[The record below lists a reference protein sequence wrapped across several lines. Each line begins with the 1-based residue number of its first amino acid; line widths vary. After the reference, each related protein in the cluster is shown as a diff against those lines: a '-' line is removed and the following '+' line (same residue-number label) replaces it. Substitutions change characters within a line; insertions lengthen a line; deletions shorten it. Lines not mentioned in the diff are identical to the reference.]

1 MKKPSSEK
9 LVMWSLLF
17 VALIGITLLVIH
29 REYSLTYILSS
40 IKKADPFWLLPGM
53 AAMGLFFF
61 CEGANIG
68 RCLRLAGHRVS
79 LLEQLK
85 YSMAGFFFSSITP
98 SASGGQPM
106 QLYFMHKDGLPLS
119 HSSLA
124 LLTELTSF
132 QAAAASLAMAGLA
145 FYGHGQGYSALA
157 TGTNASASAG
167 AGAGPGLAGLWA
179 GVGGAAS
186 GAGGAASGGIATAVI
201 LAAGVFISTAILAVL
216 MFIIFSPSAARLIA
230 APVLWIVDK
239 LNSSNASLLRFRFLR
254 GLCEYRRASQYIT
267 KNPRAM
273 AEIFLTSVVQLL
285 AYFSITFC
293 VCKSLGLTGI
303 SWLHITLWQA
313 SLYVA
318 VSTLPFPGAVGI
330 TEGGFALMFAS
341 LIPPELMGVAIIL
354 SRLISFALP
363 LVASGLGTFLLGS
376 RRKVKS
382 YTS

>member
-40 IKKADPFWLLPGM
+40 IKEADPFWLLPGM

-145 FYGHGQGYSALA
+145 FYGHGQGCPALA

-167 AGAGPGLAGLWA
+167 PGPGPGLAGLWA
-179 GVGGAAS
+179 GV
-186 GAGGAASGGIATAVI
+186 GGAASGGIATAVI

-313 SLYVA
+313 SLYIA